1 MNLSIV
7 DLIVIAV
14 YFLVVILIGF
24 FSYKLSSRHKNKKT
38 EFLLAGRQLTLPLFV
53 ATLVAT
59 WYGLILGVGE
69 FVYSQGVVAWVC
81 MGLPYYCAATLFGVF
96 IAGKVRKSTAE
107 TIPEQVSMRYG
118 PVAGRIASILVLI
131 ITIPA
136 AYILMLGVLLQ
147 MITGMGLPLCIIL
160 GTLSSVLYLFTGGF
174 RADVTTNALQ
184 FFLMY
189 IGFGVLLIFAI
200 LKYGS
205 ISTMAAA
212 LPESHLSFMGGNS
225 WQVIVTWFIISLQT
239 FIDPSFHQRSAA
251 AKTPTV
257 AKKGILISVLFWILF
272 DFLTITSGLYA
283 RVHLK
288 IDPIMAFPA
297 LGEQI
302 LPVFW
307 KGVFVVSLLAT
318 VMSTLNSYSFISGM
332 TIGNDIISK
341 IFKKQRTTEYYT
353 RIGLGIASV
362 IGIFMAILL
371 PSAVQL
377 IYKTASIAV
386 PGLLIPLLTSFSKER
401 ILSRVAAICIMVA
414 SSLLSGIWTLLS
426 AFTIIPGVFQVY
438 LLSIEP
444 MIPGIV
450 LSAVLFGIFAV
461 YNRVGN
467 TKVV

>member
-14 YFLVVILIGF
+14 YFLAVIVIGF
-24 FSYKLSSRHKNKKT
+24 FSYKLSSQNKNKKT

-81 MGLPYYCAATLFGVF
+81 MGLPYYCAATLFGIFV
-96 IAGKVRKSTAE
+96 AGKVRKSKAE
-107 TIPEQVSMRYG
+107 TIPEQVSIHYG
-118 PVAGRIASILVLI
+118 AEAGRIASILVLI

-136 AYILMLGVLLQ
+136 AYILMLGILLQ
-147 MITGMGLPLCIIL
+147 MITGMGLPICIII
-160 GTLSSVLYLFTGGF
+160 GTLASILYLFTGGF

-200 LKYGS
+200 MKYGS
-205 ISTMAAA
+205 IPMMISS
-212 LPESHLSFMGGNS
+212 LPESHITLSGGNS
-225 WQVIVTWFIISLQT
+225 WQVILTWFIISLQT

-251 AKTPTV
+251 AKTPAI
-257 AKKGILISVLFWILF
+257 AKKGILISVLFWVLF
-272 DFLTITSGLYA
+272 DFLTITTGLYA
-283 RVHLK
+283 QVHLK

-297 LGEQI
+297 LGENI

-307 KGVFVVSLLAT
+307 KGIFVVSLLAT

-341 IFKKQRTTEYYT
+341 IIKKNRSTEYYT
-353 RIGLGIASV
+353 RIGLGITSI
-362 IGIFMAILL
+362 IGIVMAIIL

-386 PGLLIPLLTSFSKER
+386 PGLLIPLLSSFSQKR
-401 ILSRVAAICIMVA
+401 ILTPFAAICIMVA

-426 AFTIIPGVFQVY
+426 VVTILPEVFHVY
-438 LLSIEP
+438 LCSIEP

-450 LSAVLFGIFAV
+450 LSTMLFGIFAV
-461 YNRVGN
+461 DHRIGN
-467 TKVV
+467 ANMD